1 MDTRL
6 TDNVSDSLQQGAV
19 PDFDRMGPRVG
30 DRFPDLVLPDQRGLP
45 IDLHEARAGRK
56 ALVVFYRSA
65 GW

>member
-1 MDTRL
+1 MSS
-6 TDNVSDSLQQGAV
+6 NDSVWQGAV

-30 DRFPDLVLPDQRGLP
+30 DRFPDLVLPDQHGLP

-56 ALVVFYRSA
+56 ALIVFYRSA

>member
-1 MDTRL
+1 MDTRP
-6 TDNVSDSLQQGAV
+6 TGKVSDSFQQGAV

-30 DRFPDLVLPDQRGLP
+30 DRFPDLVLPDQHGRHV
-45 IDLHEARAGRK
+45 DLHDARAGGK